1 MKYPFPP
8 IYVDLR
14 CLQDPLYQYRGV
26 GSHVS
31 SLLRSRSNTVASGCA
46 VVGLTDKALPDLPN
60 EYRQL
65 CEEVSP
71 CLHRPVKPGGTIFVD
86 SSPMTHDPLP
96 ALHFSGHPHVLNASI
111 VYDFIP
117 LDRPGYLPDNP
128 SRIEYFSRLV
138 RLKKADVFLPI
149 SAFSAKRLSEVL
161 GVSSDVI
168 CVTGA
173 CVRLSLYDGG
183 SPGENEPP
191 KPISFNGND
200 QKPYFLTVGGGDR
213 RKNTEAVVSAVE
225 RLVEDSDAIVSLKVV
240 GHYGDDYKS
249 DLWKIAGRRGSN
261 TFLEFVSDV
270 DDASLKGLYAGA
282 VAVVAPS
289 FIEGFSLPVVEA
301 AVCGV
306 PVIASQCDCHRE
318 LIVDAEALFPADSP
332 DVLAHRLEAVLK
344 QPSLRERLRRAQS
357 HLPAKFHESAVAG
370 HFWNFVVDHFE
381 RRSGEFRAPAVKK
394 SQSRLP

>member
-1 MKYPFPP
+1 M
-8 IYVDLR
+8 
-14 CLQDPLYQYRGV
+14 
-26 GSHVS
+26 
-31 SLLRSRSNTVASGCA
+31 
-46 VVGLTDKALPDLPN
+46 
-60 EYRQL
+60 
-65 CEEVSP
+65 
-71 CLHRPVKPGGTIFVD
+71 
-86 SSPMTHDPLP
+86 
-96 ALHFSGHPHVLNASI
+96 
-111 VYDFIP
+111 
-117 LDRPGYLPDNP
+117 
-128 SRIEYFSRLV
+128 
-138 RLKKADVFLPI
+138 
-149 SAFSAKRLSEVL
+149 
-161 GVSSDVI
+161 
-168 CVTGA
+168 
-173 CVRLSLYDGG
+173 RLSLYA
-183 SPGENEPP
+183 GENEPP

-381 RRSGEFRAPAVKK
+381 RRSGEFRAPAVVKK
-394 SQSRLP
+394 RRAKVAFLSPFPPDESGVATYTEKTLAASPPYFDADLYTDAPRPVGSHCGFRDAGPVTQVPFVRGGYDAVISAIGNSPFHTAIFE